1 MSERICAD
9 FYSIFFN
16 ALRLGE
22 VTHQRKGKKTAE
34 LPGLQSLSISVRAGL
49 CAVTGM
55 FWLPVSHLDDAHPA
69 KGH

>member
-1 MSERICAD
+1 VNVSVRI
-9 FYSIFFN
+9 FIRYFFN

-22 VTHQRKGKKTAE
+22 VTHQRKGKKTAKT
-34 LPGLQSLSISVRAGL
+34 PGLQSLPISVHAGL